1 MGVATSG
8 WRLARAVSQL
18 GQLGVVSGTLL
29 AVVLAR
35 RLQEGDPNGLMRHAL
50 AHLPFPQVAE
60 RVIDTYYVEGGKPAV
75 MVWDGDTTVNTPA
88 GGGRNVTDILYIAKE

>member
-35 RLQEGDPNGLMRHAL
+35 RLQEGDPNAFRAGD
-50 AHLPFPQVAE
+50 
-60 RVIDTYYVEGGKPAV
+60 RV
-75 MVWDGDTTVNTPA
+75 
-88 GGGRNVTDILYIAKE
+88 NVTSDGVTTRVTR